1 MLNFPKSTQYGK
13 KIPKEK
19 FYSKLEVSSAMKRN
33 FVNDIDQIVWR
44 NKLSASTINISSG
57 SLVIEIDVL
66 EISLKKKECNY
77 SLFEFIDKNLPNH
90 TVFILTYSNEVQLFI
105 TYKEAIDNRVG
116 RHKIAANYKTDWLP
130 QNEMQLNID
139 GLNLDRVYDNFVVQI
154 ANEKLAIEAHSDLKQ
169 AIVSAQEIE
178 RLQKEITA
186 LESKIRNETQFNI
199 QVKLSTKLKALKKKL
214 KKSGIDTFE

>member
-1 MLNFPKSTQYGK
+1 
-13 KIPKEK
+13 
-19 FYSKLEVSSAMKRN
+19 MKRN

-44 NKLSASTINISSG
+44 NKLSTSTINISAG
-57 SLVIEIDVL
+57 TTVIEIDVL
-66 EISLKKKECNY
+66 EISLKKEECNY

-90 TVFILTYSNEVQLFI
+90 TVFVLTYSDEAQLFI
-105 TYKEAIDNRVG
+105 NYKEPIENRTG
-116 RHKIAANYKTDWLP
+116 KHKIAANYKTDWLP
-130 QNEMQLNID
+130 KNEIKLSID

-154 ANEKLAIEAHSDLKQ
+154 ANEKLTIEAHSDVKQ

-178 RLQKEITA
+178 RLQKEIAT

-214 KKSGIDTFE
+214 KKMTQL